1 MPKSTFTKINTNDLS
16 LTKVQDSL
24 DTIFNNIFKCPFL
37 DGHEVTVAF
46 TQNMDQ
52 VISHGLNRVYK
63 GFIPMN
69 PNNFGLIKI
78 SDTVNTDQ
86 KQKIILQATN
96 SMTVSLWIF

>member
-1 MPKSTFTKINTNDLS
+1 MPKSTFTKINTDDLS
-16 LTKVQDSL
+16 VSKIQDSL

-52 VISHGLNRVYK
+52 VISHGLNRAYK
-63 GFIPMN
+63 GFVPLN

-78 SDTVNTDQ
+78 SDTVNNQ
-86 KQKIILQATN
+86 QNQKIILQATN
-96 SMTVSLWIF
+96 SLVTSIWIF